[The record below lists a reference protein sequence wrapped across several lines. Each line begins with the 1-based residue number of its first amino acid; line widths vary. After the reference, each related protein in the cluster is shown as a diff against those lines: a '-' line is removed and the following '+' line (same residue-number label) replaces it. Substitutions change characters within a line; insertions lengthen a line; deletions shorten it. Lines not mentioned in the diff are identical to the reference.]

1 MHNYNGNYFGMHF
14 TWWIF
19 WVVLIIII
27 YYIISRNKKNT
38 SKEAPLDILE
48 KRFANGEITKEEFE
62 MSKQALRNKK

>member
-14 TWWIF
+14 AWWIF

-27 YYIISRNKKNT
+27 YYVLSKKRKNLP
-38 SKEAPLDILE
+38 KETPLEILE

-62 MSKQALRNKK
+62 KSKQALRN